1 MTKSHKQ
8 RLCSAAALLC
18 CYYSAA
24 AFPLLASGAWH
35 RYRLLRLLL
44 LLLLLLL
51 LRGRSEELAR
61 RHPAYTLAKV
71 SVVCLFGFCVLN
83 GFVLDKVNSLVS
95 LICYATLTKKTLFI
109 GSTNLYNVVW

>member
-44 LLLLLLL
+44 LLLLLP
-51 LRGRSEELAR
+51 RGRSEELAR
-61 RHPAYTLAKV
+61 RHPTYTLAKV
-71 SVVCLFGFCVLN
+71 SVVCLFVLFVLN
-83 GFVLDKVNSLVS
+83 GFVLD
-95 LICYATLTKKTLFI
+95 
-109 GSTNLYNVVW
+109 